1 MIATDFQPFSIVEDT
16 GFKKYSQALNPS
28 YIPPSRKALA
38 QKVTD
43 MYDRETASLK
53 RRVSK
58 VPAVCLTTDC
68 WTSRTTASYMSVT
81 CHFIEDFRVASCLL
95 DCFEFSERHTADN
108 IAQQLLS
115 VAAEWGV
122 DKKVVCCLT
131 DNAANVT
138 KAIQTIGWTHLPC
151 LAHTIN
157 LVVRD
162 NLQASKPIIDKVKEA
177 VEYFHRSTVGAQKLK
192 ETQLQMKMEE
202 LRPKQ
207 DCPTR
212 WNSTYYMLK
221 SFIASKNAIISTLA
235 VTNAPVRH
243 LSQEEWTT
251 VQEICTI
258 LQPFEEVTVEL
269 SAESYL
275 TASKVAAQGVI
286 DSLCASMSLRFHRIH
301 ANHILADTAALDPRF
316 RRMAFPDGRTADETF
331 QRLSTAAARISS
343 DTPIQQQPAVEGLE
357 GAGSGAGSIVWSY
370 FHEKVAG
377 TVEARNPTSD
387 AVMEV
392 RAYLEEPLLPTHEDP
407 LKWWECRAPVYPR
420 LSKLMAKKLCVVAT
434 SVPSERI
441 FSKTGQ
447 IISERRSRLKPKW
460 SELLSSLMQICPRT
474 RKRQKKP

>member
-1 MIATDFQPFSIVEDT
+1 M
-16 GFKKYSQALNPS
+16 
-28 YIPPSRKALA
+28 
-38 QKVTD
+38 
-43 MYDRETASLK
+43 
-53 RRVSK
+53 
-58 VPAVCLTTDC
+58 
-68 WTSRTTASYMSVT
+68 
-81 CHFIEDFRVASCLL
+81 
-95 DCFEFSERHTADN
+95 
-108 IAQQLLS
+108 
-115 VAAEWGV
+115 
-122 DKKVVCCLT
+122 
-131 DNAANVT
+131 
-138 KAIQTIGWTHLPC
+138 HLPC

-162 NLQASKPIIDKVKEA
+162 ALQASKPIIDKVKEA

-235 VTNAPVRH
+235 VINAPVRH

-275 TASKVAAQGVI
+275 TASKVIVLARGLQRATADFRQNTTTAAAQGVI
-286 DSLCASMSLRFHRIH
+286 DSLCASMSSRFHRIH
-301 ANHILADTAALDPRF
+301 ANHILADTAALNPRF
-316 RRMAFPDGRTADETF
+316 KRMAFHDGGTADETF
-331 QRLSTAAARISS
+331 QRLSAAVTRISS
-343 DTPIQQQPAVEGLE
+343 GTPIQQQPAAEGLE

-370 FHEKVAG
+370 FHEEQVAG
-377 TVEARNPTSD
+377 TVEARNPTAD

-407 LKWWECRAPVYPR
+407 LKWWESRAPFTPG
-420 LSKLMAKKLCVVAT
+420 LAS
-434 SVPSERI
+434 
-441 FSKTGQ
+441 
-447 IISERRSRLKPKW
+447 
-460 SELLSSLMQICPRT
+460 
-474 RKRQKKP
+474 